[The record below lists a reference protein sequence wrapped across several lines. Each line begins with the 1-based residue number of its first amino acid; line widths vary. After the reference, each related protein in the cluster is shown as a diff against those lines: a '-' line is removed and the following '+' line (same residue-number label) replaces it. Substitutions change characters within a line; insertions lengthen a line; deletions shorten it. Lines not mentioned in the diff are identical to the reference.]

1 VIRTLLN
8 PKTSQKEISRELQEY
23 LEFRNFTFAENVRTV
38 VGCAAVLVAMH
49 QCSSS
54 ENQDEYENRIVD
66 FVTLTDL
73 KTNCYDSVMLKHLIP
88 SINKRIN
95 MNIQKNIRQYYRLK
109 MVEILIDN
117 FERVDNRIYLC

>member
-1 VIRTLLN
+1 
-8 PKTSQKEISRELQEY
+8 
-23 LEFRNFTFAENVRTV
+23 
-38 VGCAAVLVAMH
+38 M
-49 QCSSS
+49 
-54 ENQDEYENRIVD
+54 D

-73 KTNCYDSVMLKHLIP
+73 KTNSYDSVMLKHLIP

-117 FERVDNRIYLC
+117 FERVDNRDLFMLTKIIEESMEKDCLNFITKWRFYPLVQAIFTRLFNYMETYVQTTDF